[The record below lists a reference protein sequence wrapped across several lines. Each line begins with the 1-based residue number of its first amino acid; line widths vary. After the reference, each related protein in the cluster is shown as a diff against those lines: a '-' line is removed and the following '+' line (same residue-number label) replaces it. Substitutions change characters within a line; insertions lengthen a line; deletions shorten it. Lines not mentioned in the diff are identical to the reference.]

1 MSFWIIL
8 SWVFVFILT
17 AINIFVFLKLKG
29 ASEQMM
35 KMMFPG
41 AKNMNE
47 AMGQMQGMLSGMQ
60 GMGGRGGMRGG
71 PGGMNSQQMNQQL
84 KTAMDMLQKMKK

>member
-1 MSFWIIL
+1 MSFWVIL
-8 SWVFVFILT
+8 SWIFVFILT

-47 AMGQMQGMLSGMQ
+47 AMGQMQGMLSGMG
-60 GMGGRGGMRGG
+60 GMGGRGGMPRGPQG
-71 PGGMNSQQMNQQL
+71 NSQQMNQQL
-84 KTAMDMLQKMKK
+84 KMAMDMLQKMKK

>member
-1 MSFWIIL
+1 MSIWIIL
-8 SWVFVFILT
+8 SWIFVFILT

-47 AMGQMQGMLSGMQ
+47 AMSQMQGMLGGLSRG
-60 GMGGRGGMRGG
+60 GMGGMSGRGG
-71 PGGMNSQQMNQQL
+71 PQVNAQQMNAQL
-84 KTAMDMLQKMKK
+84 KMAMDMLQKMKK